1 MSSAVS
7 ADGAHLSRASRAA
20 ATSVA
25 AAFGSF
31 SIRDRRA
38 VSACRQ
44 ATQCGSVLP
53 ASASS
58 ASVRR
63 ARKAVA
69 SSRALAVS
77 SSQRMAER
85 STGAVRAG
93 WRATHPSVHASTD
106 PSGPDLPVT
115 RQLPP
120 VGAPGPTRP
129 HYPRRMPGMPPR
141 TSPTRF
147 AYLGPEGTFAE
158 AALISA
164 LASSEGARYPQ
175 PSVPA
180 ALAAVRSGEADAALV
195 PLENSVEGSVP
206 ATMDGLADGDPLVIT
221 REVFLDVQ
229 FVLAVRPGTSLA
241 DVGSVASHPHALAQ
255 TTGRLTELLP
265 SLTPLP
271 VGSTAGAAEAVA
283 AGKYDAAVC
292 APIAASNYGLTA
304 LVDDLADR
312 PGAVTRF
319 VLVSPPGVPTEPTG
333 NDKTSLVAVVG
344 DRTGALLE
352 LLSEFA
358 VRGISLTRIESRPTR
373 ERLGVYSF
381 SLDCEGHIADARVGE
396 ALAALHRVCDDVRF
410 LGSYPRAD
418 GRDNKPVLP
427 VADDAA
433 FAEAA
438 AWLQHI
444 RAGG

>member
-1 MSSAVS
+1 
-7 ADGAHLSRASRAA
+7 
-20 ATSVA
+20 
-25 AAFGSF
+25 
-31 SIRDRRA
+31 
-38 VSACRQ
+38 
-44 ATQCGSVLP
+44 
-53 ASASS
+53 
-58 ASVRR
+58 
-63 ARKAVA
+63 
-69 SSRALAVS
+69 
-77 SSQRMAER
+77 
-85 STGAVRAG
+85 
-93 WRATHPSVHASTD
+93 
-106 PSGPDLPVT
+106 
-115 RQLPP
+115 
-120 VGAPGPTRP
+120 
-129 HYPRRMPGMPPR
+129 MPETP
-141 TSPTRF
+141 PTRF

-164 LASSEGARYPQ
+164 VASSEGARYPQ

-180 ALAAVRSGEADAALV
+180 ALAAVRSGDADVALV

-229 FVLAVRPGTSLA
+229 FVLAVRPGTSLSA
-241 DVGSVASHPHALAQ
+241 VRSVASHPHALAQ
-255 TTGRLTELLP
+255 TAGRLAELFP
-265 SLTPLP
+265 DVVPLSAS
-271 VGSTAGAAEAVA
+271 STAGAAEAVA
-283 AGKYDAAVC
+283 AGEFDAAVC
-292 APIAASNYGLTA
+292 APIAADRYGLVA

-319 VLVSPPGVPTEPTG
+319 VLVGPPGRPTAPTG

-381 SLDCEGHIADARVGE
+381 SLDCEGHIADRRVGE
-396 ALAALHRVCDDVRF
+396 ALSALHRVCDDVRY

-418 GRDNKPVLP
+418 GRENKPVPP
-427 VADDAA
+427 VAGDEA

-438 AWLQHI
+438 AWLETI
-444 RAGG
+444 RGGSV